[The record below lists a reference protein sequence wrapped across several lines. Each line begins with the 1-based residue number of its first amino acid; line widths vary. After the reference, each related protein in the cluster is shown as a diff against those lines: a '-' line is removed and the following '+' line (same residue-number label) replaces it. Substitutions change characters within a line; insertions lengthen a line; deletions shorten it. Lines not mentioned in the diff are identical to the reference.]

1 MESEEESIRLDLKTD
16 PKTIK
21 KQAIWAG
28 LKPGMRV
35 ADLGCGPGK
44 TTFFLNKL
52 VQPNG
57 SAVGVDISQKR
68 INYARVHYKDKG
80 IEFLLGDIR
89 NPLDN
94 LGLFDFIWI
103 RFVLEH
109 YCSTSFDIVKNISS
123 LLKPGGIICLIDLDY
138 NCLRHFGLS
147 DRLNIAICEIM
158 KNLEKKADFDPYVGI
173 KLYSFLFDLGY
184 QDIDVSLDA
193 HHLIFGELKE
203 TDEFN
208 WRKKVEIAGK
218 NSGYKFEEYERGY
231 EEFFEEFKQFFSD
244 PRRFTYTPIISCRGC
259 KPKIKAC
266 EKNNHRHIFDIPRII
281 F

>member
-1 MESEEESIRLDLKTD
+1 MSHRGYIMESEEESIRLDLKTD

-35 ADLGCGPGK
+35 ADFGCGPGK

-68 INYARVHYKDKG
+68 INYARTHYKDKG
-80 IEFLLGDIR
+80 LEFLLGDIR
-89 NPLDN
+89 DPLDN
-94 LGLFDFIWI
+94 LGLFDFIWV

-109 YCSTSFDIVKNISS
+109 YRSTSFDIVKNISS
-123 LLKPGGIICLIDLDY
+123 VLKPGGILCLIDLDH
-138 NCLRHFGLS
+138 NCLNHYGLS
-147 DRLNIAICEIM
+147 QRLEAALYGIM
-158 KNLEKKADFDPYVGI
+158 EAVEKHADFDPYAGR
-173 KLYSFLFDLGY
+173 KLYSYLYDLGCL
-184 QDIDVSLDA
+184 DIKVNLAA

-218 NSGYKFEEYERGY
+218 NSDYKFEEYEGGYAEFY
-231 EEFFEEFKQFFSD
+231 EEFKRFFNN
-244 PRRFTYTPIISCRGC
+244 PKRFTYTPVISCRGR
-259 KPKIKAC
+259 KLSS
-266 EKNNHRHIFDIPRII
+266 
-281 F
+281 

>member
-1 MESEEESIRLDLKTD
+1 MSHRGYIMESEEESIRLDLKTD

-28 LKPGMRV
+28 LKSGMRV

-68 INYARVHYKDKG
+68 INYARAHYKDNG
-80 IEFLLGDIR
+80 LEFIVGDIR

-94 LGLFDFIWI
+94 LGLFDFIWV

-109 YCSTSFDIVKNISS
+109 YRSTSFDIVKNISS
-123 LLKPGGIICLIDLDY
+123 LLKPGGILCLIDLDH
-138 NCLRHFGLS
+138 NCLNHYGLS
-147 DRLNIAICEIM
+147 ERLERALRGIM
-158 KNLEKKADFDPYVGI
+158 EAVEKNNDFDPYAGR
-173 KLYSFLFDLGY
+173 KFYSYLYDLGCT
-184 QDIDVSLDA
+184 DIDVSLDA

-208 WRKKVEIAGK
+208 WGKKVEIAGK
-218 NSGYKFEEYERGY
+218 NSGFKFEEYEGGY
-231 EEFFEEFKQFFSD
+231 EEFFEEFNRFFSD
-244 PRRFTYTPIISCRGC
+244 PRRFTYTPIISCRGH
-259 KPKIKAC
+259 KISS
-266 EKNNHRHIFDIPRII
+266 
-281 F
+281 

>member
-52 VQPNG
+52 VQPN
-57 SAVGVDISQKR
+57 V
-68 INYARVHYKDKG
+68 
-80 IEFLLGDIR
+80 LLGDIR

-259 KPKIKAC
+259 KPV
-266 EKNNHRHIFDIPRII
+266 N
-281 F
+281 

>member
-1 MESEEESIRLDLKTD
+1 MSQRGYIMESEEESIRLDLKTD

-57 SAVGVDISQKR
+57 SAVGVDISEKR
-68 INYARVHYKDKG
+68 INYARAHYKDKG

-94 LGLFDFIWI
+94 LELFDFIWV

-109 YCSTSFDIVKNISS
+109 YRSTSFNIVKNISS
-123 LLKPGGIICLIDLDY
+123 LLKPGGILCLIDLDH
-138 NCLRHFGLS
+138 NCLNHYGLS
-147 DRLNIAICEIM
+147 ERLERALRGIM
-158 KNLEKKADFDPYVGI
+158 EAVEKYNDFDPYAGR
-173 KLYSFLFDLGY
+173 KFYSYLYDLGCTE
-184 QDIDVSLDA
+184 IDVSLDA
-193 HHLIFGELKE
+193 HHLIFGELEE
-203 TDEFN
+203 TDAFN

-218 NSGYKFEEYERGY
+218 NSGYKFEEYEGGY
-231 EEFFEEFKQFFSD
+231 EEFFEEFNSFFSD
-244 PRRFTYTPIISCRGC
+244 PRRFTYTPIISCRGR
-259 KPKIKAC
+259 KLSS
-266 EKNNHRHIFDIPRII
+266 
-281 F
+281 

>member
-1 MESEEESIRLDLKTD
+1 MSQRSYIMESEEESIRLDLKTD

-57 SAVGVDISQKR
+57 SAVGVDISEKR
-68 INYARVHYKDKG
+68 INYARAHYKDKG

-94 LGLFDFIWI
+94 LELFDFIWV

-109 YCSTSFDIVKNISS
+109 YRSTSFNIVKNISS
-123 LLKPGGIICLIDLDY
+123 LLKPGGILCLIDLDH
-138 NCLRHFGLS
+138 NCLNHYGLS
-147 DRLNIAICEIM
+147 ER
-158 KNLEKKADFDPYVGI
+158 LEKALHGIMEAVEKYNDFDPYVGR
-173 KLYSFLFDLGY
+173 KCYSYLYDLGCT
-184 QDIDVSLDA
+184 DIDVSLDA
-193 HHLIFGELKE
+193 HHLIFGELEK

-218 NSGYKFEEYERGY
+218 NSGYKFEEYEGGY
-231 EEFFEEFKQFFSD
+231 EEFFEEFNRFFSD
-244 PRRFTYTPIISCRGC
+244 PRRFTYTPIISCRGR
-259 KPKIKAC
+259 KLSS
-266 EKNNHRHIFDIPRII
+266 
-281 F
+281 

>member
-1 MESEEESIRLDLKTD
+1 MSQRSYIMESEEESIRLDLKTD

-57 SAVGVDISQKR
+57 SAVGVDISEKR
-68 INYARVHYKDKG
+68 INYARAHYKDNG
-80 IEFLLGDIR
+80 LEFIVGDIR
-89 NPLDN
+89 NSLDN
-94 LGLFDFIWI
+94 LGLFDFIWV

-109 YCSTSFDIVKNISS
+109 YRSTSFNIVKNISS
-123 LLKPGGIICLIDLDY
+123 LLKPGGILCLIDLDH
-138 NCLRHFGLS
+138 NCLNHYGLS
-147 DRLNIAICEIM
+147 ER
-158 KNLEKKADFDPYVGI
+158 LEKALHGIMEAVEKYNDFDPYVGR
-173 KLYSFLFDLGY
+173 KCYSYLYDLGCT
-184 QDIDVSLDA
+184 DIDVSLDA
-193 HHLIFGELKE
+193 HHLIFGELEK

-218 NSGYKFEEYERGY
+218 NSGYKFEEYEGGY
-231 EEFFEEFKQFFSD
+231 EEFFEEFNRFFSD
-244 PRRFTYTPIISCRGC
+244 PRRFTYTPIISCRGR
-259 KPKIKAC
+259 KLSS
-266 EKNNHRHIFDIPRII
+266 
-281 F
+281 